1 MAMWYFEAKFGGVLE
16 DVTTER
22 YEGLTEEQARS
33 LHSVYYDKGAWQCRS
48 GEM

>member
-1 MAMWYFEAKFGGVLE
+1 MWYFEAKFGGVLD

-33 LHSVYYDKGAWQCRS
+33 LHQVYYDKGAWQCLS